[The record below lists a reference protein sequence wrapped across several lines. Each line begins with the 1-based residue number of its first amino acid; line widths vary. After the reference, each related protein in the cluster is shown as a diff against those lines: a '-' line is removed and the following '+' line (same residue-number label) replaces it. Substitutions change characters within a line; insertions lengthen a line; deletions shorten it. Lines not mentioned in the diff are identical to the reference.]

1 MEAAG
6 QWTHRKDPEVTDVVR
21 TVNRRK
27 GQYVV
32 SDDWEFKTE
41 PGIVRD
47 SRSCRVRKG
56 TGQGR
61 GLIEVEN
68 LKSSQT
74 YHLLRKKL
82 TFTKREKWGIAETSH
97 EVPWIPHCFL

>member
-1 MEAAG
+1 MG
-6 QWTHRKDPEVTDVVR
+6 GGSGTVDTQKRPKGDRCGKR

-27 GQYVV
+27 GQYLV

-41 PGIVRD
+41 PGIVKG
-47 SRSCRVRKG
+47 SRSYRVRKG
-56 TGQGR
+56 TGRGR

-68 LKSSQT
+68 LRSSQT

-82 TFTKREKWGIAETSH
+82 RFTKRGKWGRAETSH
-97 EVPWIPHCFL
+97 EVP